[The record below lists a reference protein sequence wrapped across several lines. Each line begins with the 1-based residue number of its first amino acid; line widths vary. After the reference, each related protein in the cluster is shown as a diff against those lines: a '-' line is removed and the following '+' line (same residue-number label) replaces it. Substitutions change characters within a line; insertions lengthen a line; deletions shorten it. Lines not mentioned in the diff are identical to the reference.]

1 MLAFAQVGSVIAPT
15 WRGFCSSKDVSDRVA
30 VRFICREHKAGVAP
44 VWYSMRCCQI
54 FRVCGTYSSAACS
67 PGTDLV
73 VNADALEFWIRGCI
87 GTYHMCSVSLS
98 LGRGCSG
105 NSLRKQL
112 LSQLSTILPSFPIP
126 NP

>member
-1 MLAFAQVGSVIAPT
+1 MS
-15 WRGFCSSKDVSDRVA
+15 RGLLRSNRERTVCVRGACLSRCRSSLVFDA
-30 VRFICREHKAGVAP
+30 
-44 VWYSMRCCQI
+44 I

-105 NSLRKQL
+105 NSLRKHL
-112 LSQLSTILPSFPIP
+112 LSQLSAILPSFPIP
-126 NP
+126 KSY